1 MADLLGGAGRQR
13 VRALFRGSHL
23 ELVIDAVLAGNSPGL
38 IWADDAR
45 NPRSALLWDGGRCF
59 YLAGAADN
67 GPLNAEWGE
76 RMSGQVLPQAAARGL
91 DVFKV
96 HYSGPEWEPA
106 AATVFRFLALTR
118 RTRSFYALPPGLEAR
133 LEPMSAGAMERAG
146 MGPLPCF
153 GGASPGDPAVPAPPQ
168 GAAETRSATAG
179 EREGGGLVLRPIDRD
194 LVANSGLAHRDE
206 LLAEIESMWTSV
218 QRFLDHG
225 FGLCLLQGNE
235 IACRC
240 TAEYVSGRRCGVGIA
255 TWAGYENRGLAT
267 LTTRAFLARCRR
279 GGIAPH
285 WDCWT
290 ANLPSV
296 AVAEKV
302 GFVRLLEYPVWL
314 GTVPKQQGRP

>member
-1 MADLLGGAGRQR
+1 MADLPGGAGRQR
-13 VRALFRGSHL
+13 VRALFRGPHL

-67 GPLNAEWGE
+67 GPLNEEWAELL
-76 RMSGQVLPQAAARGL
+76 SGQVLPQAAARGL

-96 HYSGPEWEPA
+96 HYTGPEWERPA
-106 AATVFRFLALTR
+106 AAAFRCLAVTQ
-118 RTRSFYALPPGLEAR
+118 RTRVFYALAPETAGR
-133 LEPMSAGAMERAG
+133 EPLSATSGAGAA
-146 MGPLPCF
+146 
-153 GGASPGDPAVPAPPQ
+153 DPAGAE
-168 GAAETRSATAG
+168 GAAGTRSAGAG
-179 EREGGGLVLRPIDRD
+179 ERESAGLVLRPFDRN
-194 LVANSGLAHRDE
+194 LVADPGLVHRDE

-218 QRFLDHG
+218 QRFLDYG

-240 TAEYVSGRRCGVGIA
+240 TAEYVSGRQCGVGIA
-255 TWAGYENRGLAT
+255 TRAGYQNRGLAT
-267 LTTRAFLARCRR
+267 LTTRAFLARCRHE
-279 GGIAPH
+279 GIAPH

-290 ANLPSV
+290 TNLPSV

-302 GFVRLLEYPVWL
+302 GFVRLLECPVWV
-314 GTVPKQQGRP
+314 GSVAKSQDRP